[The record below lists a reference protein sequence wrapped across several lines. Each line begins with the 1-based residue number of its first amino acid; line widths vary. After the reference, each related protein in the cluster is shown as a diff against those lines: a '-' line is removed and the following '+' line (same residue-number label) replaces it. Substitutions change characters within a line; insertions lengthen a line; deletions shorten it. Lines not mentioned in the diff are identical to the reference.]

1 MGSPRAPLQD
11 GVREIVSVPAR
22 RPIKPVSIRQ
32 FPALVDAWRGWK
44 TMRARFN
51 QELDEYPF
59 TVRPLSAD
67 EGGGYLVEY
76 PD

>member
-1 MGSPRAPLQD
+1 
-11 GVREIVSVPAR
+11 
-22 RPIKPVSIRQ
+22 
-32 FPALVDAWRGWK
+32 
-44 TMRARFN
+44 MRARFN

-67 EGGGYLVEY
+67 EGGGYQVEY